1 MNKLFIFLLITISTI
16 QTTIAQRKFIYL
28 GNQEKLN
35 NYQKYY
41 SAGLM
46 DLYRK
51 DFEKSIVNFSNAL
64 QILKHRDAY
73 FNRALAYNRIG
84 NKSGFCKDLDEARI
98 LGDKDAD
105 SLYCLKCI
113 KIDTFYLDSN
123 GANTSPNNSVVIYHR
138 ETSLYDSSVYNK
150 TYKRDSLGFYTLP
163 LYTYK
168 FLYVIVDKPEIVQP
182 KYTLSKNQIEN
193 LIIIPPIIRE
203 QYYSAKAKCTFQ
215 IDKDGN
221 VYNIKELEGTK
232 KFNSLVAK
240 KIMKLGKWVPASYN
254 GEYVDVVIS
263 IDINYVGNSK
273 KNK

>member
-1 MNKLFIFLLITISTI
+1 MNKFLILLIALSISLTSV
-16 QTTIAQRKFIYL
+16 AQKSSSYD
-28 GNQEKLN
+28 NYKEKLN

-46 DLYRK
+46 DLYRN
-51 DFEKSIVNFSNAL
+51 DYEKSIVNFSNAL

-84 NKSGFCKDLDEARI
+84 NKSGFCKDLIEARI

-105 SLYCLKCI
+105 SLYCIKCI

-138 ETSLYDSSVYNK
+138 ETSLYDSSVNNK

-163 LYTYK
+163 LYK
-168 FLYVIVDKPEIVQP
+168 FLYVRVDRPEIVQP

-193 LIIIPPIIRE
+193 LIKIPPIIRE

-232 KFNSLVAK
+232 KFNSLIAK

-273 KNK
+273 K